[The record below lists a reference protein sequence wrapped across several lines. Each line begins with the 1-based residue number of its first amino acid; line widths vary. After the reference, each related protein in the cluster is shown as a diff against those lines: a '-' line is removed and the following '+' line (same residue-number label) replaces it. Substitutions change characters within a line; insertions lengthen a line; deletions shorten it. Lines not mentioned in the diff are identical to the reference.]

1 LEAKT
6 VEEVKPQFVAGFG
19 NVDLDIEPNEDRKKM
34 SRLKVMTAVC
44 RLRE

>member
-1 LEAKT
+1 M
-6 VEEVKPQFVAGFG
+6 EEVKPQFVAGFG